1 MPVMQF
7 ACAEATSSRG
17 TFNSSKPFN
26 LTTQISQQY
35 AGRQLPD
42 GVNVTSLGDISK
54 SRSFSHLAGQL
65 SCIKA
70 LR

>member
-7 ACAEATSSRG
+7 ACAEATSSKG

-35 AGRQLPD
+35 VGRQLPD
-42 GVNVTSLGDISK
+42 GVNATSLGDTGE
-54 SRSFSHLAGQL
+54 SRSCQ
-65 SCIKA
+65 K
-70 LR
+70 